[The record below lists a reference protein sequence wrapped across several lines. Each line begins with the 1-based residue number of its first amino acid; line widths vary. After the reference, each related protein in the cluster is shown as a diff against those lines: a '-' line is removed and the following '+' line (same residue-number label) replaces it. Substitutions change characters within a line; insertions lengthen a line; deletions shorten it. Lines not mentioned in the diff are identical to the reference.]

1 MHIEGL
7 AHAWHVMRAPSMGVR
22 TMFHQIVEAGNWRM
36 HCILL
41 VVKHT
46 VISERFKWGGEYL
59 TLHIIMYMSYI
70 TYSVI
75 THRKLWNA
83 KRHTHLSVN
92 FSIHL
97 CSILSLSL
105 SCFGSILM
113 FFH

>member
-46 VISERFKWGGEYL
+46 VISERFKWGGEV
-59 TLHIIMYMSYI
+59 SYI
-70 TYSVI
+70 THYNVHVLHYI
-75 THRKLWNA
+75 
-83 KRHTHLSVN
+83 
-92 FSIHL
+92 
-97 CSILSLSL
+97 
-105 SCFGSILM
+105 
-113 FFH
+113 